1 MPPPHYGAAPCTL
14 VYTKLRQIDRLTEH
28 DVLRHV
34 DVMRAEDHD
43 ASLEVSFTYKSQLH
57 AQTIIVP
64 ITSTDARDNDAKLS
78 LCCQTAGKFCYSC
91 CRHDIRHGALS
102 CAD

>member
-43 ASLEVSFTYKSQLH
+43 ALLKS
-57 AQTIIVP
+57 
-64 ITSTDARDNDAKLS
+64 LS
-78 LCCQTAGKFCYSC
+78 LIKVSC
-91 CRHDIRHGALS
+91 TLKR
-102 CAD
+102 